1 MGPQSI
7 KHRSASI
14 AIRTALVIST
24 IGVAVLVP
32 FFGEFLFL
40 LDTSPPASRLSQKCG

>member
-1 MGPQSI
+1 MGPESL

-14 AIRTALVIST
+14 TIRTALVIST

-32 FFGEFLFL
+32 FFGESFTTV
-40 LDTSPPASRLSQKCG
+40 DT